1 MMQKVTD
8 WAALWRDLTA
18 SQERHFKHATKTT
31 PEQPDAWRER
41 ARWFDASVK
50 RRWAAGPD
58 SSRERVASYLT
69 RDSSIVDIG
78 AGTGAW
84 AIHMAR
90 YAGKVTAVEP
100 SAAMIEVM
108 RENLAGEKVAN
119 VEIVQGAWPDAP
131 VGPHD
136 FALCSHAM
144 YGCSD
149 FPLFVRRMMAV
160 ARRACFLVMRVP
172 TMDGVMAE
180 AAMRVWGQ
188 PYDSP
193 NFNVGYNVLLQ
204 MGLFPNVLMEDT
216 GLWDPWVSA
225 SYGEA
230 LQEIK
235 RKLDVPDGSEHEA
248 FLADLVRRR
257 LTQDGDH
264 VVWPRGVR
272 SALVYWN
279 VNG

>member
-1 MMQKVTD
+1 MQQVTD
-8 WAALWRDLTA
+8 WSALWKDLTA

-31 PEQPDAWRER
+31 DEKQDAWREK
-41 ARWFDASVK
+41 ARSFDASVK
-50 RRWAAGPD
+50 RRWAAGVD
-58 SSRERVASYLT
+58 SSRALIASHLT
-69 RDSSIVDIG
+69 PDSTIVDIG

-90 YAGKVTAVEP
+90 QARRVTAVEP

-108 RENLAGEKVAN
+108 RENLASEGITN
-119 VEIVQGAWPDAP
+119 VDIIQGAWPNVQVA
-131 VGPHD
+131 PHD

-149 FPLFVRRMMAV
+149 FPLFVRSMMAV
-160 ARRACFLVMRVP
+160 ARRTCFLVMRIP

-188 PYDSP
+188 PHDSP
-193 NFNVGYNVLLQ
+193 NFVVGYNIMLQ

-216 GLWDPWVSA
+216 GLWDGWVSA
-225 SYGEA
+225 SMDEA
-230 LQEIK
+230 VQEIK
-235 RKLDVPDGSEHEA
+235 RKLDVPDGSEHEQ
-248 FLADLVRRR
+248 FLKDLVQRR
-257 LTQDGDH
+257 LTQEGDH

-272 SALVYWN
+272 SAAIYWN
-279 VNG
+279 VNS